1 MLLWR
6 DIQHNQEIISEMHRN
21 AIRFFSYANMTIQTK
36 LHITNVSSI
45 SPFGNIPRLIVSSLI
60 NPSIS
65 SHVKLL
71 SKSQFLSK
79 SPAISVK
86 NNTCAALSSPA
97 ILPAHHGGILGS
109 IDTIP
114 IGAILAT
121 QNLLHTF
128 AQNSSWSSWISWNI
142 YTPPAVTMTLG
153 MKSNDISLAHY
164 GRIDFLGVVG
174 GWRLILA
181 DILAGLL
188 LLVFSFV

>member
-1 MLLWR
+1 
-6 DIQHNQEIISEMHRN
+6 MHRN

-121 QNLLHTF
+121 HKTCCF
-128 AQNSSWSSWISWNI
+128 YSHKTRRDRRGYPGIHI
-142 YTPPAVTMTLG
+142 YPPPAVKMTLG
-153 MKSNDISLAHY
+153 MQSE
-164 GRIDFLGVVG
+164 
-174 GWRLILA
+174 WLIFGTLWPY
-181 DILAGLL
+181 
-188 LLVFSFV
+188 

>member
-36 LHITNVSSI
+36 LHITNASSI
-45 SPFGNIPRLIVSSLI
+45 SPFGNITRLIVSSLI

-153 MKSNDISLAHY
+153 M
-164 GRIDFLGVVG
+164 
-174 GWRLILA
+174 
-181 DILAGLL
+181 
-188 LLVFSFV
+188 